1 MREVRSLTE
10 VEAFEAVVRDA
21 AGRTAARLRNLP
33 EDGLALLRHLKFELA
48 GHHPLEPRPLNLI
61 EQVNQTWTCLVSL
74 KAARMLLERHPEAGG
89 FRLNLATAAG
99 FDLESLVP
107 GVAQAET
114 FAAVDPRNN
123 RKLAKDLLRMRER
136 GTATHRYVVFA
147 APGFDAGRHARLEG
161 DSGVEVW
168 TVDV

>member
-74 KAARMLLERHPEAGG
+74 KAARMLLERHPEFVG
-89 FRLNLATAAG
+89 RLPVVDRQNPHQLVGYLGRATILA
-99 FDLESLVP
+99 
-107 GVAQAET
+107 
-114 FAAVDPRNN
+114 
-123 RKLAKDLLRMRER
+123 
-136 GTATHRYVVFA
+136 
-147 APGFDAGRHARLEG
+147 ARLRRVEEEEVRE
-161 DSGVEVW
+161 SGWLHSYVSR
-168 TVDV
+168 